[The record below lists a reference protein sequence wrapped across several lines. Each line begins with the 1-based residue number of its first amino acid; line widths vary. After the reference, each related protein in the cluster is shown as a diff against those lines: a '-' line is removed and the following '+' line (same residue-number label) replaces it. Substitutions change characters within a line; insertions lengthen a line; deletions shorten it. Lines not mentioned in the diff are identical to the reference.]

1 MKKIC
6 NFYYID
12 YTEIVYM
19 FCLLFIGPGQPPKH
33 YTPPRPYLIP
43 GTRAILP
50 QNNLTQNLPLVS
62 NLPPE
67 RFSVKDHHLLRPP
80 PALSGEYFL

>member
-1 MKKIC
+1 MKLIYY
-6 NFYYID
+6 FY
-12 YTEIVYM
+12 
-19 FCLLFIGPGQPPKH
+19 FLKGPGQPPKH

-50 QNNLTQNLPLVS
+50 QNNLTQNLPLVC

-67 RFSVKDHHLLRPP
+67 RFSVKDPHLLRPP
-80 PALSGEYFL
+80 PALSGESFFARRETRAKKCDSI